1 MADQEGEPVQ
11 EEELGSGATV
21 HQRGKAAI
29 VRSQGFHRK
38 AAQERGKWRVQNWGL
53 ELKSKART

>member
-1 MADQEGEPVQ
+1 MADQDGEPVQ

-29 VRSQGFHRK
+29 VRSRGFHRK
-38 AAQERGKWRVQNWGL
+38 AAQE
-53 ELKSKART
+53 